1 MQRLSKPLILQTL
14 EVKPVDYRAIL
25 PAIAICGAIALGV
38 MYPSSYSQAAIT
50 VLSGAVTG
58 YYGVS
63 TPKKNQD

>member
-1 MQRLSKPLILQTL
+1 M
-14 EVKPVDYRAIL
+14 DYRAIL

-63 TPKKNQD
+63 TPRKNQE